1 MQEKIPFKGK
11 LTHRFFTESLDLW
24 HEAGLLTCLSD
35 AAFPFINS
43 GSSASPV
50 IFITKNLQQ
59 RELSLIFT
67 RFPFNPQERNQM
79 QGEGNNFLEGI
90 NSVK

>member
-1 MQEKIPFKGK
+1 
-11 LTHRFFTESLDLW
+11 
-24 HEAGLLTCLSD
+24 
-35 AAFPFINS
+35 
-43 GSSASPV
+43 V

-79 QGEGNNFLEGI
+79 QDEGKKLLERLGFF
-90 NSVK
+90 VEL